1 VDPDKLDHRPTLDHR
16 VAVRPLQER
25 DVPDVL
31 ALNEAEV
38 FWLAP
43 MDEAHL
49 WRIHDLADQFL
60 VAELEGS
67 FAGFVVTVA
76 PGAAY
81 DSENYRFFTDRYG
94 DAFLYLDRVAL
105 TAATR
110 RKGVGSV
117 VYDLVEEA
125 ARPYG
130 RMALE
135 VRQEPPNEVSLAFHA
150 ARGYEP
156 VGLVGEPGHR
166 NTAMVKE
173 LRG

>member
-1 VDPDKLDHRPTLDHR
+1 
-16 VAVRPLQER
+16 VRPLQER

-49 WRIHDLADQFL
+49 WRLHGMADQFL
-60 VAELEGS
+60 VAELDGG
-67 FAGFVVTVA
+67 FAGFVVTFA

-81 DSENYRFFTDRYG
+81 DSENYRWFSARYG
-94 DAFLYLDRVAL
+94 DDFSYLDRVAL
-105 TAATR
+105 TPATR
-110 RKGVGSV
+110 RRGVGSH

-130 RMALE
+130 RLALE
-135 VRQEPPNEVSLAFHA
+135 VRQEPPNEASLAFHA

-156 VGLVGEPGHR
+156 IGLIGEPGHR